1 MPKKKKINIVVTEK
15 HHKALQW
22 CLQNDIKVGVLPTK
36 KGLKVEIDERGKK
49 IISPETYS
57 QEDAQKKCWQLYL
70 YLYNKYWK
78 L

>member
-36 KGLKVEIDERGKK
+36 KGLKVGNYEH
-49 IISPETYS
+49 
-57 QEDAQKKCWQLYL
+57 QL
-70 YLYNKYWK
+70 
-78 L
+78 

>member
-15 HHKALQW
+15 DQKAMQW

-49 IISPETYS
+49 LISRETYS
-57 QEDAQKKCWQLYL
+57 QEDAQKKCWELYL